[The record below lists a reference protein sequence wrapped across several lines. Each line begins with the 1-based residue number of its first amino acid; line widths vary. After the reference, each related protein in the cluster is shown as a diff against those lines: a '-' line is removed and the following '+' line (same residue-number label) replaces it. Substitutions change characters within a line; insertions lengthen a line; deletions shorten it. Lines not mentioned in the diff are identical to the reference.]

1 MSERATINKVLAE
14 HAPLVKEITQFVR
27 AHLEFGSDY
36 GLDGMIALAIGNH
49 QEATPAL
56 PQPSDVGD
64 TYSLAERYEKVRR
77 LCLAAGNIHP
87 DDPAVCHQ
95 ALKSPACGP
104 MHSMTHELALLLDE
118 MMLALKAQPRMTAD
132 EVKLLQFVHDRLANM
147 HGDAKQSDF
156 MINLRELIASRADNI
171 QPAAQWKPIAEAPR
185 DGTLFDVYYA
195 DTGERY
201 TDCHWVEKHIAVGKA
216 HGYPSVLTVFASLPS
231 HYMIFQPPHIAKEG
245 GNS

>member
-14 HAPLVKEITQFVR
+14 HAPLVKEITQFVS

-49 QEATPAL
+49 QEATPDL
-56 PQPSDVGD
+56 PQPSDVVEAFPPTPTPTVMG
-64 TYSLAERYEKVRR
+64 LAESIGN
-77 LCLAAGNIHP
+77 LAQCILGE
-87 DDPAVCHQ
+87 VE
-95 ALKSPACGP
+95 
-104 MHSMTHELALLLDE
+104 ELRSLS
-118 MMLALKAQPRMTAD
+118 QPRMTAD